1 MRRIAIQDANILI
14 DLVKT
19 GLFDYCMSLEYQFSS
34 TDIVVEELYSD
45 QQTIV
50 AAYIQTGRFIIIQ
63 IPSVELEHIVALN
76 QEDPRLS
83 IQDCSALYYSLEK
96 NCILLTGDKRMREFA
111 KKKAIEYYGMFWVL
125 DQLLENSI
133 ITKVQALEFL
143 ERLMQVNKR
152 LPNDEYVKRKTAWQ
166 ITS

>member
-19 GLFDYCMSLEYQFSS
+19 GLFDHCMTLEYQFSS
-34 TDIVVEELYSD
+34 TDIVFDELYPD
-45 QQTIV
+45 QQAIV
-50 AAYIQTGRFIIIQ
+50 AAHIQTGRFIIIQ
-63 IPSVELEHIVALN
+63 IPPAELERILILN
-76 QEDPRLS
+76 EEGPRLS

-143 ERLMQVNKR
+143 EKLMLVNKR

-166 ITS
+166 TTD